1 MENIKQRIFDKTCE
15 VERLTWLGALFTAI
29 QTDVKHNSGR
39 DAQDLAELGKYLAA
53 EFEDNTSRDIDGLT
67 QILEG

>member
-1 MENIKQRIFDKTCE
+1 MQDTKQQIFDKTCE

-53 EFEDNTSRDIDGLT
+53 EFEDTTTREIDDLT
-67 QILEG
+67 QALEA

>member
-29 QTDVKHNSGR
+29 QADVTHHGGR
-39 DAQDLAELGKYLAA
+39 NAQDLADVGKYLAA
-53 EFEDNTSRDIDGLT
+53 EFEGNTSRDIDDLT
-67 QILEG
+67 QTLEG